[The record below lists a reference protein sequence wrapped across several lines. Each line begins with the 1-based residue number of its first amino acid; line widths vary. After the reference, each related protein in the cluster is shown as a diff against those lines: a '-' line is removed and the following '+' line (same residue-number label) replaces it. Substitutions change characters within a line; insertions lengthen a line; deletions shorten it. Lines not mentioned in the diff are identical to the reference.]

1 MNKEDITAKE
11 MFEELGYEYTECYFE
26 EELDD
31 IYYQKKGKY
40 TPQIQFSLNHKI
52 VKVYREGNKSSSF
65 DMKIY
70 KAINK
75 QIEEL
80 GWSNE

>member
-1 MNKEDITAKE
+1 MKTAKE
-11 MFEELGYEYTECYFE
+11 MFEALGFEYTECYFE

-31 IYYQKKGKY
+31 IYYQKEGKY

-80 GWSNE
+80 GWNNE